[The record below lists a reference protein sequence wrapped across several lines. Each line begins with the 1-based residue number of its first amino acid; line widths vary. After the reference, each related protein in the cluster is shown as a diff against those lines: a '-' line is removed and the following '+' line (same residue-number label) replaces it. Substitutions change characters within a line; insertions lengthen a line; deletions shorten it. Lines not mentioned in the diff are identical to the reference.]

1 VEPSA
6 PPARAET
13 VFVRQYERLVR
24 LAYLI
29 APAPPGRQSRLVR
42 AHRLVHRALPWRAR
56 TPLTYPELVVRVLRR
71 AAKPHRRA
79 LPVVVTW
86 AWHTPLT
93 GSRAHRELDEAL
105 ATAEPSVRAGYA
117 LTMLE
122 NLPARDAVLLLQ
134 QAGWSDA
141 VRQLAAA
148 SALRQRIHEA
158 YGLSPDHQRH
168 LLSEAP
174 ADPTLVQLRAPDP
187 LMIRLWRGT
196 RLGATALATA
206 LAAVLAGG
214 LVFGIPGTPG
224 DQERLQVR
232 RVAANAWSKATEL
245 TLNTWP
251 TRGARAGDDALLR
264 TALTAWYD
272 GRLESVH
279 VNGGPPSEPPQVL
292 YAGDVDGTTVAV
304 LADATRIAT
313 YTEKGTERALRV
325 EPAPRPDGYAASA
338 IRLTPGRYLLA
349 PWVAGAEAGD
359 LDAEDWH
366 RLEVTDGL
374 TDAGPPPL
382 ESGSGCWQGPLL
394 RLRSVEVSR
403 DGPFTLAD
411 LGTAALAHLMYVP
424 TRPSNDMTRP
434 AELDAGAGLW
444 RRLGCTVS
452 GLRGTAAES
461 VTAWQVWSGRLR
473 AGAASDGKAHE
484 STAQVACVRAALPGD
499 GNRVWAVTQVGAE
512 APAVVAEAT
521 GTRLCSHLARHVVV
535 GWWWQSPAGDWY
547 HVAVGSRDVKGIE
560 VTVDGA
566 TKRGSTVVAS
576 GPYPDKPGSPATVH
590 ATGRDGRSVPV
601 LPTPPR

>member
-24 LAYLI
+24 LAYLV

-86 AWHTPLT
+86 AWHTPLP

-122 NLPARDAVLLLQ
+122 NLQARDAVLLLQ

-158 YGLSPDHQRH
+158 YGLTPDHQRH
-168 LLSEAP
+168 LLAEPP

-196 RLGATALATA
+196 RLAATSLATVLALA
-206 LAAVLAGG
+206 LAGG
-214 LVFGIPGTPG
+214 LVFGVPTTRS
-224 DQERLQVR
+224 DREQLQVR

-245 TLNTWP
+245 TLSTWP
-251 TRGARAGDDALLR
+251 TRGARAADDALLR

-272 GRLESVH
+272 GHLESTQVS
-279 VNGGPPSEPPQVL
+279 GEPPNEPPQVL
-292 YAGDVDGTTVAV
+292 YAGDVDGTAVAV

-313 YTEKGTERALRV
+313 YTEKGTERALRI
-325 EPAPRPDGYAASA
+325 EPAPRPDGYTASA

-349 PWVAGAEAGD
+349 PWVTGAEAGD
-359 LDAEDWH
+359 LGAEEWQ
-366 RLEVTDGL
+366 RLVITDGL
-374 TDAGPPPL
+374 TDPGPPPL
-382 ESGSGCWQGPLL
+382 EAGCWRGPLL

-403 DGPFTLAD
+403 GGPFTLAD

-424 TRPSNDMTRP
+424 TRPANDMTRP

-444 RRLGCTVS
+444 RRLGCTVGS
-452 GLRGTAAES
+452 LRGTAAES
-461 VTAWQVWSGRLR
+461 VTAWQLWSGKLR
-473 AGAASDGKAHE
+473 DS
-484 STAQVACVRAALPGD
+484 SAQVACVRAALPGD
-499 GNRVWAVTQVGAE
+499 GNRIWAVTLIGGEPA
-512 APAVVAEAT
+512 AVVAEAT

-535 GWWWQSPAGDWY
+535 GWWWHSPAGDWY

-566 TKRGSTVVAS
+566 TKRGGTVVTS
-576 GPYPDKPGSPATVH
+576 GPYPDKPASPATVH

>member
-1 VEPSA
+1 MEPSA

-24 LAYLI
+24 LAYLV

-86 AWHTPLT
+86 AWHTPLP
-93 GSRAHRELDEAL
+93 GGRAHRELDEAL
-105 ATAEPSVRAGYA
+105 ATAAPSVRAAYA

-122 NLPARDAVLLLQ
+122 NLQARDAVLLLQ

-168 LLSEAP
+168 LLSEPP

-196 RLGATALATA
+196 RRAATAVATV
-206 LAAVLAGG
+206 LVAALAGG
-214 LVFGIPGTPG
+214 LVFGVPGASPESE
-224 DQERLQVR
+224 QLQVR

-245 TLNTWP
+245 TLSTWP

-264 TALTAWYD
+264 TALTAWYE
-272 GRLESVH
+272 GRVESAQVS
-279 VNGGPPSEPPQVL
+279 GGPPTEPPQVL
-292 YAGDVDGTTVAV
+292 YAGDVDGVTVAV

-313 YTEKGTERALRV
+313 YTENGTERALRV

-338 IRLTPGRYLLA
+338 IRLAPGRYLLA
-349 PWVAGAEAGD
+349 PWVTGADVGD
-359 LDAEDWH
+359 LGSEEWH
-366 RLEVTDGL
+366 ELAVTDGV
-374 TDAGPPPL
+374 TDAAPPPL
-382 ESGSGCWQGPLL
+382 ESGCWQGPLL

-403 DGPFTLAD
+403 GGPFTLAD
-411 LGTAALAHLMYVP
+411 LGAAALAHLMYVP
-424 TRPSNDMTRP
+424 TRPANDMTRP

-444 RRLGCTVS
+444 RRLGCTVGS
-452 GLRGTAAES
+452 LRGTAAES
-461 VTAWQVWSGRLR
+461 VTAWQVWTGRVR
-473 AGAASDGKAHE
+473 DS
-484 STAQVACVRAALPGD
+484 SAQVACVRAALPGD
-499 GNRVWAVTQVGAE
+499 GNRIWAVTQVGGEPAE
-512 APAVVAEAT
+512 VAAEAT
-521 GTRLCSHLARHVVV
+521 GTRLCSHFARHVVV
-535 GWWWQSPAGDWY
+535 GWWWQAPAGDWY
-547 HVAVGSRDVKGIE
+547 HVAVGSRDVKSIE
-560 VTVDGA
+560 VTVAGA
-566 TKRGSTVVAS
+566 TKRGGTVVTS
-576 GPYPDKPGSPATVH
+576 GPYQEKPDGAAMIQATDR
-590 ATGRDGRSVPV
+590 GGRSVPV